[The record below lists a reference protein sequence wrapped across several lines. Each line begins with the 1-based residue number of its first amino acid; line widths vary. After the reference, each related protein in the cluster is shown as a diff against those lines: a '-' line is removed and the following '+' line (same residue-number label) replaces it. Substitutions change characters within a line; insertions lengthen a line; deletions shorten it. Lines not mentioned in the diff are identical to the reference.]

1 MHICCS
7 RKFHKTVMP
16 LQLFDSSLS
25 SHSNGPVGKVCL
37 VGFTRSWFQIL
48 VGSCR
53 FFFVGGDAS
62 FRQVTLTAS
71 RLLSVEEAGVDA

>member
-25 SHSNGPVGKVCL
+25 YHSNGPVGKVCL

-53 FFFVGGDAS
+53 FFLLAAMRPFV
-62 FRQVTLTAS
+62 
-71 RLLSVEEAGVDA
+71 RLL